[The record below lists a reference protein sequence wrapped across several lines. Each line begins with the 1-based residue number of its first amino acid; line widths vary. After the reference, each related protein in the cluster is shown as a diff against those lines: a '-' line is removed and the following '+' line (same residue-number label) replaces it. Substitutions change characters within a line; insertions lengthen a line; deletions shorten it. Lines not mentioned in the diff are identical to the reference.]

1 MIEKIPII
9 FWAIIGVLVIG
20 MMASILVSGVILK
33 PEYSKVALKYFSQEF
48 LDKSFSYSRVKLL
61 LYIIYNILRWSVII
75 LFLFLGWNFLSQFSV
90 PKAFLCLAFFLFGL
104 QLITFPISYY
114 SGFVI
119 ERLFNL
125 TTQSFSGWLIDY
137 LKSFM
142 VSFFVYLILFGGL
155 YILLLH
161 VPQYWFVIAI
171 FVLIIFIVLGIFLYP
186 LIIDPLFYNFKS
198 LESEPIKLQIK
209 EMASKIGIRV
219 EGILIADASRRTT
232 KANAYFTG
240 MGKSKRIVIYDNLL
254 KNFSEKEALAVIA
267 HEMGHWK
274 KMHLLKKMA
283 VAVAGGILTIF
294 IIKVIINSMNISHD
308 FKAII
313 IAFLIFSLLSFVVMP
328 LENYISRKFEK
339 EADRLSVELTQK
351 PEGHIQL
358 MQKLAKSNLSNIEP
372 NRIVKYIIYS
382 HPPII
387 ERIKAVSSS
396 N

>member
-1 MIEKIPII
+1 MVEKIPII

-33 PEYSKVALKYFSQEF
+33 PEYSKNTLKYFNQEF
-48 LDKSFSYSRVKLL
+48 LDRSFGYSRVKLL
-61 LYIIYNILRWSVII
+61 LYIIYNILRWSAII
-75 LFLFLGWNFLSQFSV
+75 LFLYLGWNFLSQFSV
-90 PKAFLCLAFFLFGL
+90 LKAFLCLAVFLIGL
-104 QLITFPISYY
+104 QLITFSISYY

-161 VPQYWFVIAI
+161 VPQYWFVIAV

-198 LESEPIKLQIK
+198 LESEPIKSQIK
-209 EMASKIGIRV
+209 EMASKAGIRV
-219 EGILIADASRRTT
+219 EEILVADASRRTI

-240 MGKSKRIVIYDNLL
+240 LGKSKRIIIYDNLL

-283 VAVAGGILTIF
+283 VAVAGGILTLF
-294 IIKVIINSMNISHD
+294 IIKVIINSMNISYD

-339 EADRLSVELTQK
+339 EADRLSVGLTQE
-351 PEGHIQL
+351 PEGHIEL
-358 MQKLAKSNLSNIEP
+358 MQKLARSNLSNVEP
-372 NRIVKYIIYS
+372 SRIVKYIIYS
-382 HPPII
+382 HPPIM
-387 ERIKAVSSS
+387 ERIKAASSF

>member
-1 MIEKIPII
+1 
-9 FWAIIGVLVIG
+9 
-20 MMASILVSGVILK
+20 
-33 PEYSKVALKYFSQEF
+33 
-48 LDKSFSYSRVKLL
+48 
-61 LYIIYNILRWSVII
+61 
-75 LFLFLGWNFLSQFSV
+75 
-90 PKAFLCLAFFLFGL
+90 
-104 QLITFPISYY
+104 
-114 SGFVI
+114 
-119 ERLFNL
+119 
-125 TTQSFSGWLIDY
+125 
-137 LKSFM
+137 
-142 VSFFVYLILFGGL
+142 
-155 YILLLH
+155 
-161 VPQYWFVIAI
+161 
-171 FVLIIFIVLGIFLYP
+171 
-186 LIIDPLFYNFKS
+186 
-198 LESEPIKLQIK
+198 
-209 EMASKIGIRV
+209 
-219 EGILIADASRRTT
+219 TT